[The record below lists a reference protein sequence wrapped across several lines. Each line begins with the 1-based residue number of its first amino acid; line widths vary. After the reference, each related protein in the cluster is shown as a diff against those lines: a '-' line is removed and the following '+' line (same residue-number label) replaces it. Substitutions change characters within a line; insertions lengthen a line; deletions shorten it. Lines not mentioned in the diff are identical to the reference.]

1 MPRKYQPIW
10 ESIKAVKVGQEVPVR
25 CHESSVR
32 TLKNAVL
39 KEKSLETATKKRL
52 AMPFAGNLEIRIE
65 YPTPENKIPPGF
77 VVIYFKLSWD
87 GSRL

>member
-25 CHESSVR
+25 CHESSVN

-39 KEKSLETATKKRL
+39 KEKSLETASKKKL
-52 AMPFAGNLEIRIE
+52 GMPFAGNLEIRIVKASR
-65 YPTPENKIPPGF
+65 ENEIPKGF